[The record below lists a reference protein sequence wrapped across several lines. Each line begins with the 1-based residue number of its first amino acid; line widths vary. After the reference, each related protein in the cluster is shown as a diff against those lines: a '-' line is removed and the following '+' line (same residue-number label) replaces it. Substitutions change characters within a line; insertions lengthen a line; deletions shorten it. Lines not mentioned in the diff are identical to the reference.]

1 MRHFSYIE
9 KEILNS
15 IFYKLPEEVS
25 KETPKE
31 VLKYALGATLYAPG
45 TKKDIDEF
53 LLNKRYP
60 ELSSFVICLED
71 SISDSDLDLAENNL
85 VKVLK
90 NIYKEVKN
98 KKINKN
104 ELPLIFIRVRNP
116 KHLKKIAEKIQK
128 YSEIIVGFNLP
139 KFDEINGREYLEN
152 LLEINKKYNVNY
164 YCMPILESENI
175 VYIEKRIECLMFL
188 SKLFSEYKD
197 IILNLRIGA
206 TDFSS
211 YFGLRRNR
219 DFTVY
224 DIQIIRDCITD
235 ILNIFSRNEEDFII
249 SGPVWEY
256 FERSERILKPR
267 LRATIFKD
275 HLGLEGKEVRA
286 ELMKKNLDGFIK
298 EILLDKENGI
308 VGKTVIHPTH
318 ISLVNSLYVVSH
330 EEYLDAIEILNYD
343 GNGVIRSHYNNKMNE
358 IKPHRK
364 WAEKIIS
371 RGKIFGVY
379 NEGKDFIFLLSH
391 STS

>member
-1 MRHFSYIE
+1 MRHFNYID
-9 KEILNS
+9 KEILKS

-25 KETPKE
+25 KETERE

-45 TKKDIDEF
+45 TKKNIDEF

-71 SISDSDLDLAENNL
+71 AICDSELDLAEKNL
-85 VKVLK
+85 LEVLK
-90 NIYKEVKN
+90 SIHEEIKNNNIN
-98 KKINKN
+98 RN

-116 KHLKKIAEKIQK
+116 KHLKKIADKIQK
-128 YSEIIVGFNLP
+128 YSELIVGFNLP

-152 LLEINKKYNVNY
+152 LLEINKKYNVSY
-164 YCMPILESENI
+164 YCMPILESKNI
-175 VYIEKRIECLMFL
+175 VYAEKRMKCLISL

-197 IILNLRIGA
+197 LILNLRIGA

-267 LRATIFKD
+267 LRSTLFKD

-286 ELMKKNLDGFIK
+286 GLMEKNLDGFIR

-330 EEYLDAIEILNYD
+330 EEYVDAIEILNYD
-343 GNGVIRSHYNNKMNE
+343 GNGVIRSNYNNKMNE
-358 IKPHRK
+358 IKPHKK
-364 WAEKIIS
+364 WAKKIIN
-371 RGKIFGVY
+371 RGRIFGVY
-379 NEGKDFIFLLSH
+379 NAGKDFIFLLSH